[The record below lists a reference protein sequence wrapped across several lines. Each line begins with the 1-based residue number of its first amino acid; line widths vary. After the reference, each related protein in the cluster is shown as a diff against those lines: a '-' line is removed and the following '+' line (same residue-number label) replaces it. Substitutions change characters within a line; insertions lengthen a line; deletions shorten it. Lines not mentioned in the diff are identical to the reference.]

1 MDITNKKTFKILLD
15 SNHGA
20 SYTGSSIFNAT
31 YYIDLTKL
39 LTNQEDF
46 NKPYLMYCTFKS
58 RADTIANNGVTNNE
72 VYFLTI
78 DLYKGY
84 NLYQYNN
91 RSGNTIYSVPVM
103 YTLEGAAA
111 TDKQTYFDLKDNDSK
126 PVYITDLNNVSKIYL
141 NLSVASTSSTFAP
154 ATPAN
159 SKYICLLTF
168 VEC

>member
-1 MDITNKKTFKILLD
+1 MDIENKKTFKILLD

-46 NKPYLMYCTFKS
+46 NIPYLMFCTFKS
-58 RADTIANNGVTNNE
+58 RADTIANNQITNNE

-91 RSGNTIYSVPVM
+91 RSGNTVADCVLHAVLLHAVCDDMLGECAMLSDVM
-103 YTLEGAAA
+103 LRYAYTILWVIV
-111 TDKQTYFDLKDNDSK
+111 L
-126 PVYITDLNNVSKIYL
+126 
-141 NLSVASTSSTFAP
+141 
-154 ATPAN
+154 
-159 SKYICLLTF
+159 C
-168 VEC
+168 VE

>member
-1 MDITNKKTFKILLD
+1 
-15 SNHGA
+15 
-20 SYTGSSIFNAT
+20 
-31 YYIDLTKL
+31 
-39 LTNQEDF
+39 
-46 NKPYLMYCTFKS
+46 MYCTFKS
-58 RADTIANNGVTNNE
+58 RADTVANNQVTNNE

-91 RSGNTIYSVPVM
+91 RSGNTVYVVPVSFS
-103 YTLEGAAA
+103 LEAAVS
-111 TDKQTYFDLKDNDSK
+111 QTNFDLKDDDCKS
-126 PVYITDLNNVSKIYL
+126 VYISDLNNVSKIYL
-141 NLSVASTSSTFAP
+141 NLSIASSSSTFAP

>member
-1 MDITNKKTFKILLD
+1 MDIRNKKTFKILLD

-20 SYTGSSIFNAT
+20 SYTGSTIFNAT

-39 LTNQEDF
+39 LTKQEDF

-91 RSGNTIYSVPVM
+91 RSGNTVYIVPVS
-103 YTLEGAAA
+103 YSLEAAVS
-111 TDKQTYFDLKDNDSK
+111 QTYFDLKDNDSK
-126 PVYITDLNNVSKIYL
+126 PVYISDLNNVSKIYL
-141 NLSVASTSSTFAP
+141 NLSNASSSATFAP
-154 ATPAN
+154 TTPAN
-159 SKYICLLTF
+159 SKYVCLLTF

>member
-1 MDITNKKTFKILLD
+1 MDIENKKTFKILLD

-39 LTNQEDF
+39 LTKQEDF

-58 RADTIANNGVTNNE
+58 RADTVANNQVTNNE

-91 RSGNTIYSVPVM
+91 RSGNTVYVVPVSFS
-103 YTLEGAAA
+103 LEAAVS
-111 TDKQTYFDLKDNDSK
+111 QTYFDLKDNDSK
-126 PVYITDLNNVSKIYL
+126 PVYISNLNNVSKIYL
-141 NLSVASTSSTFAP
+141 NLSTASSSSTFAP
-154 ATPAN
+154 TTPAN

>member
-1 MDITNKKTFKILLD
+1 MDIRNKKTFKILLD

-58 RADTIANNGVTNNE
+58 RADTVANNGVTNNE

-91 RSGNTIYSVPVM
+91 RSGNTVYVVPVSFS
-103 YTLEGAAA
+103 LEAPVS
-111 TDKQTYFDLKDNDSK
+111 QTYFDLKDDDCK
-126 PVYITDLNNVSKIYL
+126 PVYISDLNNVSKIYL
-141 NLSVASTSSTFAP
+141 NLSIASSSATFAP
-154 ATPAN
+154 LTPAN
-159 SKYICLLTF
+159 SKYVCLLTF